1 MRINKKAKKPLTPNN
16 RTTHNS
22 RLTTHKM
29 TLEFLMKDYV
39 AFNVWANT
47 LFVNWLKSKPLE
59 LLDREVPSSFPSL
72 RSTMLHTWSAQ
83 DIWLRRLQGSSPT
96 ELVSGTFKGSNT
108 ELMDGLLQNSMDF
121 SDFIGSR
128 DSSYFSQKI
137 GYTHTTGIPYEQYT
151 TEIIQH
157 CMQHSTYHRGQ
168 IVTIARNLG
177 LTDPPK
183 SDYIGFV
190 REMR

>member
-1 MRINKKAKKPLTPNN
+1 MPLIP
-16 RTTHNS
+16 HPS
-22 RLTTHKM
+22 FLIPDHM

-39 AFNVWANT
+39 AFNVWANA

-59 LLDREVPSSFPSL
+59 LMDREVPSSFPSL
-72 RSTMLHTWSAQ
+72 RGTLLHIWSAQ
-83 DIWLRRLQGSSPT
+83 DIWLHRLQGASPT
-96 ELVSGTFKGSNT
+96 YLISATFQGSNT
-108 ELMDGLLQNSMDF
+108 ELMDGLMQNSAAF
-121 SDFIGSR
+121 RDFIGSR

-137 GYTHTTGIPYEQYT
+137 GYNHTTGIPYEQYT

-183 SDYIGFV
+183 SDYIGYV
-190 REMR
+190 REDRGIK